1 MLRGFVKN
9 IVAMGMAVLVLFA
22 TLSFTINEHYCG
34 SELQDVAWFVKADAC
49 MMDMDAKAPSE
60 DCAVVQDSCCKDVVQ
75 LVEGHDDLQLTFN
88 TFNTEQPVFAAAF
101 FLSDGP
107 STVLATKETPASFS
121 YRPPLLVRN
130 IQLLDAVFLI

>member
-9 IVAMGMAVLVLFA
+9 IVAMGMALLVLFA

-60 DCAVVQDSCCKDVVQ
+60 DCAVVKDSCCKDVVQ
-75 LVEGHDDLQLTFN
+75 FVEGHDDLQLTFN
-88 TFNTEQPVFAAAF
+88 NFQAEQPLFVAAF
-101 FLSDGP
+101 FGSHSL
-107 STVLATKETPASFS
+107 TIALETKEIPTSFS

>member
-9 IVAMGMAVLVLFA
+9 IVAIGMAILVLFA

-49 MMDMDAKAPSE
+49 MMDMDATAPSE
-60 DCAVVQDSCCKDVVQ
+60 DCAIVKDACCKDVVQ
-75 LVEGHDDLQLTFN
+75 LVEGRDDVQPTFHS
-88 TFNTEQPVFAAAF
+88 FQAEQPLFVAAF
-101 FLSDGP
+101 FGVQ
-107 STVLATKETPASFS
+107 TQTLAVETKEIPTLFH

>member
-9 IVAMGMAVLVLFA
+9 IVAMGMALLVLFA

-60 DCAVVQDSCCKDVVQ
+60 DCAVAKDSCCKDVVQ

-107 STVLATKETPASFS
+107 STVLATKETPTSFS